1 MAEPFYIPISNTWQL
16 LFIHILANAYCFPH
30 DYSHPS
36 EDRVIQH
43 CGFNLTSLT
52 SNDVEPIFM
61 CLLAI
66 PMYFSGEMCIQI
78 FSPFVS
84 WVVSLLMSYK
94 STLHGI
100 LKTISHWLFSRD
112 Y

>member
-1 MAEPFYIPISNTWQL
+1 M
-16 LFIHILANAYCFPH
+16 
-30 DYSHPS
+30 
-36 EDRVIQH
+36 IQR
-43 CGFNLTSLT
+43 CGFNLTSLMT
-52 SNDVEPIFM
+52 NDVEPIFM
-61 CLLAI
+61 CLFAI

-78 FSPFVS
+78 FSPSVS

-100 LKTISHWLFSRD
+100 LKTISQWLFSRD

>member
-1 MAEPFYIPISNTWQL
+1 M
-16 LFIHILANAYCFPH
+16 
-30 DYSHPS
+30 
-36 EDRVIQH
+36 V
-43 CGFNLTSLT
+43 LTSLT
-52 SNDVEPIFM
+52 TSDVERFFM

-66 PMYFSGEMCIQI
+66 PMCFSGEMYIEI
-78 FSPFVS
+78 FSPSVS